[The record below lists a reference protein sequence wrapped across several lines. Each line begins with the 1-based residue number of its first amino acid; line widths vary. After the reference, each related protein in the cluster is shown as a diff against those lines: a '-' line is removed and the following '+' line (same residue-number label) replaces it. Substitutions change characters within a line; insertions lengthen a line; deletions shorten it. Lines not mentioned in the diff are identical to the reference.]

1 MRKTNRVLSLI
12 LAVAMVI
19 GLVPMMTISSSAA
32 FSDTTLKFDEKG
44 EFTVI
49 QLTDIQDDAEVE
61 ALTLATITKA
71 MDRYEPDLVVFTGD
85 NIAGKMNE
93 SDFKSSVDQ
102 FLAPIINKGVRYAV
116 TFGNHDQER
125 STLVSTP
132 SNDAQYNYYVSKS
145 NLAVDF
151 DEDSLN
157 GTGTGAIPI
166 YSYDERYVQFCIFP
180 FDSGDYDA
188 NGDYDHVEADQ
199 NAWYASEA
207 NRLAGLSA
215 TGQKV
220 PTLAFQH
227 IPVPEIYDN
236 LLQLTNS
243 STPGAIRGT
252 GQWSS
257 NYYILDPN
265 NPTITGGMREGPC
278 PSAIN
283 GGQYQTLVDTGN
295 LVGIFFG
302 HDHTNDFVGTDANG
316 ITMGYAQAATLHSY
330 NLGDPAVR
338 VFNIKADGSY
348 TTKNVTYSQMQV
360 EDAEDFEHDVIAG
373 TPTVPEKIF
382 VGAAGNG
389 IAQQKLGNVIQLQS
403 LNYRTQAMRPNDL
416 EITIDLE
423 NTVTDVT
430 LTPSSGVEIS
440 APTVTAKDSTTNT
453 YTWRITGGTASA
465 GTYVEYKITYGIGN
479 GETRSQYAYSYV
491 DDIPTPAGYY
501 VFTRN
506 YRSNN
511 RESNFNTQTYV
522 MTVLGDN
529 VYGDTRATSDS
540 DFKSEYDGESIGSW
554 TNAPV
559 GYYNYNSSDDGG
571 FQSMGDTNYGLSFL
585 SPARVRA
592 HYNFPRFM
600 EAGKSPVATIYADK
614 SEVSTLNEMDIY
626 VNYWRH
632 MAPNNG
638 ITTTMQL
645 HFKNGDSS
653 YTKDNLLENTAGT
666 ASISANQTNV
676 TLANAAGSNAGF
688 KINGTLPATGT
699 EYTMISHGYSFW
711 DNGYA
716 TDHNTYLPVLLRFEV
731 YDKADL
737 RALVNAERTEMR
749 QTEDESYRNAFA
761 NAYKVLQKTNTTQTE
776 IDGAKLV
783 LNSAI
788 EALTF
793 TGVDISNNA
802 QYAGTATVAPVIYVA
817 GDGYGPSQQPTGNKI
832 LSGVLNYA
840 SGELNNQYSKFTFRV
855 PQGATNASVS
865 AVTSSGSTVPLDWIS
880 AEGLLEGTVT
890 GGTAYVGD
898 YIKYT
903 FEYTMNGQT
912 YYQYESSA
920 VLNAPQASGW
930 LTLIK
935 RNNRFNGII
944 RSIVESS
951 VIFGDIGS
959 LPAGGYYTGKDIY
972 SGTNYGV
979 NLDTASNN
987 NYVGWGSQQ
996 VTGTGVNRWIYSA
1009 DRFYNDWICGD
1020 TGDPKNQKG
1029 TAAENDVWE
1038 YPNDLDLGHRAGF
1051 DIIMDTSVLSN
1062 VSQLGMGIKYISLQ
1076 NDTPNTSLG
1085 KLEITSN
1092 QGFFPGKVG
1101 FATCVANTA
1110 GTTSAL
1116 YLDTPVN
1123 NNGVTNDWDYGVKAS
1138 NDLYIVRTLMSS
1150 GLPAAGDYTYWTEV
1164 KNSSGN
1170 DIFAHMMWNI
1180 NISYVN
1186 KAALR
1191 NLVAKE
1197 DEMFRQ
1203 LADGYSDANGK
1214 WTAYV
1219 NALLKAKATV
1229 DDVTIND
1236 AATADIQAEL
1246 NTAIAELEYL
1256 PANYDEVRA
1265 KIDEVRIQHAD
1276 NSYSY
1281 RPNKNM
1287 DPTYYATGEYYPW
1300 NNFSSTNE
1308 VDIPIDNINWDLDIR
1323 YQNVVDGYVDAIDIG
1338 WYNVTLASAN
1348 YTVVDRYLGYKNGIG
1363 ENGAAGGSGIK
1374 LPAKYDYLMHLE
1386 FVPAEMYTTDSYQAW
1401 TDACAAGMANR
1412 TLKAPDQAEVDG
1424 YAAALETAYNN
1435 LTLNSA
1441 DYSEL
1446 DILVSEINQ
1455 NINENV
1461 EVVDPEDSANN
1472 YTIPYYSPAYVAEL
1486 QAKMSDY
1493 NANLNV
1499 LEQEEVDKLVVEL
1512 DELYA
1517 RIGENLND
1525 ADYTFAYEQQAKKAT
1540 YEDEYEKYYT
1550 TDSWKALTDAR
1561 AAIKKGK
1568 LAGEQSVVNGYAKAI
1583 YDARNNLQYN
1593 DADYS
1598 RVAAEKAKY
1607 DELVANKDWYTNWAA
1622 YEAAYNAVVEGKNI
1636 TEQAAVDK
1644 MADDLYA
1651 AWAAL
1656 EKKLADYSEL
1666 KAALAAAEAKIENQ
1680 MFYTVETYS
1689 VFYAEYLEAKEFNAK
1704 PALTIDQQAT
1714 VNGYTAELVAATNA
1728 LAWKPADVTPVRTAL
1743 DSYYEVTGNY
1753 DFASEYPTDTD
1764 EDGIVDIL
1772 EAVTAAAEA
1781 GEAYIAKFEADDGS
1795 IDIRNNTE
1803 IINAANLINTEI
1815 AKLPALY
1822 GLVDAAIAEIP
1833 EEDIAAGV
1841 YTDESVA
1848 NLRAV
1853 VAAVDRTLKI
1863 GSQETV
1869 DNYAYAIW
1877 DAIDLLEE
1885 KPIVAVEFNAING
1898 TIIDEERGFIYGL
1911 EHDIDIKDLVA
1922 GGYIE
1927 VVGNGHVEA
1936 TPVTGKTVLGTGA
1949 EVKFINDNTGEVV
1962 ATYYIVIFGDNNGD
1976 GYVDTS
1982 DIEDANKYVNWM
1994 EDYIYDYDNLTSSPN
2009 AFAMDLDKSGA
2020 VDTSDFFYI
2029 IDYFNWGETQFIK
2042 QDYTGQK

>member
-44 EFTVI
+44 EFTII

-93 SDFKSSVDQ
+93 ADFKSSVDQ

-166 YSYDERYVQFCIFP
+166 YSYDERYVQFCVFP

-440 APTVTAKDSTTNT
+440 VPTVTAKDNTTNT

-465 GTYVEYKITYGIGN
+465 GTYVEYKIAYGVGN
-479 GETRSQYAYSYV
+479 GETRTQYAYSYV

-506 YRSNN
+506 YRSGNN
-511 RESNFNTQTYV
+511 SGNFNTQTYV

-540 DFKSEYDGESIGSW
+540 DFKSEYDGESISNW

-559 GYYNYNSSDDGG
+559 GYYNYNASDDGG

-600 EAGKSPVATIYADK
+600 EAGKSPVATIYADT

-653 YTKDNLLENTAGT
+653 YTKDNLSENTAGT

-688 KINGTLPATGT
+688 KINGTLPASGT

-716 TDHNTYLPVLLRFEV
+716 TEHNTYLPVLLRFEV
-731 YDKADL
+731 YNKADL

-749 QTEDESYRNAFA
+749 QTEDEAYRNAYA
-761 NAYKVLQKTNTTQTE
+761 NAYKVLQKTNTTQAE

-788 EALTF
+788 DALTF
-793 TGVDISNNA
+793 TGVDISGDNA
-802 QYAGTATVAPVIYVA
+802 QYAGAVTVAPIIYVA
-817 GDGYGPSQQPTGNKI
+817 GDGYGVNKQPTGNKI
-832 LSGVLNYA
+832 VPGVVNYGTATLNQ
-840 SGELNNQYSKFTFRV
+840 QYSKFTFRV

-865 AVTSSGSTVPLDWIS
+865 AVASSGGTVSLDWIS
-880 AEGLLEGTVT
+880 AEGVLEGTVT
-890 GGTAYVGD
+890 GGTAYEGD

-920 VLNAPQASGW
+920 VLGAPQPSGW
-930 LTLIK
+930 AMYVRRGGTNI
-935 RNNRFNGII
+935 RN
-944 RSIVESS
+944 IVESS
-951 VIFGDIGS
+951 VFFGDVGA
-959 LPAGGYYTGKDIY
+959 LPAGGYYTGTKGNGSETTSVNF
-972 SGTNYGV
+972 SGTDFSSQRNLGGDGMIVWDSGIASVEDRIYG
-979 NLDTASNN
+979 NS
-987 NYVGWGSQQ
+987 G
-996 VTGTGVNRWIYSA
+996 
-1009 DRFYNDWICGD
+1009 
-1020 TGDPKNQKG
+1020 
-1029 TAAENDVWE
+1029 DVWDDTSRDGG
-1038 YPNDLDLGHRAGF
+1038 YRATM
-1051 DIIMDTSVLSN
+1051 DVYMDTSLISDLT
-1062 VSQLGMGIKYISLQ
+1062 QLGMGLRYQSFQSASATGTIKSTSDLYVLDAVFFNGKVNVDYIKNTAQ
-1076 NDTPNTSLG
+1076 QITDTN
-1085 KLEITSN
+1085 EVAITSFTN
-1092 QGFFPGKVG
+1092 SSGGEEVPGDR
-1101 FATCVANTA
+1101 TA
-1110 GTTSAL
+1110 RYGTKEENDP
-1116 YLDTPVN
+1116 YLI
-1123 NNGVTNDWDYGVKAS
+1123 A
-1138 NDLYIVRTLMSS
+1138 TLMSPKK
-1150 GLPAAGDYTYWTEV
+1150 LPAAGTYTFWTQVMEW
-1164 KNSSGN
+1164 N
-1170 DIFAHMMWNI
+1170 DAWQNQEMFAHALWNI
-1180 NISYVN
+1180 TFNYVN

-1191 NLVAKE
+1191 NVVAKE

-1219 NALLKAKATV
+1219 NAYLKAKAAV
-1229 DDVTIND
+1229 ANVKMND
-1236 AATADIQAEL
+1236 ASTADVQAQL
-1246 NTAIAELEYL
+1246 TTAIAELEYL

-1265 KIDEVRIQHAD
+1265 KVDEVRIQHAD

-1287 DPTYYATGEYYPW
+1287 DPTYYATGKYYPW

-1338 WYNVTLASAN
+1338 WYNVTLANAN
-1348 YTVVDRYLGYKNGIG
+1348 YTVVDRYLGYKTGIG

-1374 LPAKYDYLMHLE
+1374 LPHKYDYLMHLE

-1435 LTLNSA
+1435 LTLKSA
-1441 DYSEL
+1441 DYNEL
-1446 DILVSEINQ
+1446 DILISEINQ
-1455 NINENV
+1455 NINESV
-1461 EVVDPEDSANN
+1461 EVVDPENSANN

-1598 RVAAEKAKY
+1598 RVVAEKAKY

-1622 YEAAYNAVVEGKNI
+1622 YETAYNAVVEGKNI

-1651 AWAAL
+1651 AWDAL

-1666 KAALAAAEAKIENQ
+1666 KAALATAEAKIENQ
-1680 MFYTVETYS
+1680 MFYTVETYG

-1728 LAWKPADVTPVRTAL
+1728 LAWRPADVTPVRTAL

-1772 EAVTAAAEA
+1772 EALTAAAEA
-1781 GEAYIAKFEADDGS
+1781 GEAYVAKFEADDGS

-1877 DAIDLLEE
+1877 DAIDLLEV
-1885 KPIVAVEFNAING
+1885 KPVVAVEFNAING
-1898 TIIDEERGFIYGL
+1898 TIIDEARGFIYGL
-1911 EHDIDIKDLVA
+1911 VDAEVEVITDLVA
-1922 GGYIE
+1922 QGYIE

-1936 TPVTGKTVLGTGA
+1936 TPVAGRNNLGTGA

-1976 GYVDTS
+1976 AVIEGTDVVDLLNFCAWV
-1982 DIEDANKYVNWM
+1982 EDTK
-1994 EDYIYDYDNLTSSPN
+1994 YDYEDMSIPQV
-2009 AFAMDLDKSGA
+2009 FAMDVNGDNILDGTDA
-2020 VDTSDFFYI
+2020 VPV
-2029 IDYFNWGETQFIK
+2029 IDYSAWAIDSIP
-2042 QDYTGQK
+2042 QDHSRLQA